1 MRDIPD
7 IVYTHAGR
15 FHADDVFGA
24 ALLRILKPGVEIRRV
39 QRLPEDF
46 SKEDLAFD
54 IGWGE
59 FDHHQ
64 AGAPVR
70 ENGVPY
76 AAFGLLWREFGPSLL
91 GKTEALRL
99 DERFVQPID
108 LDDNTGCGG
117 PIPDMI
123 ADFNPLWDSEA
134 DADSRFLEAVEVAQ
148 KVLQNR
154 LDAVR
159 AIGRAYQVVK
169 AGMKA
174 MEDHIITLDVYC
186 PWKPFVTKSP
196 ARFVVYPSQRGG
208 WSGQCVPFPAEKG
221 GGLKLPFPAAW
232 AGKTSSELV
241 ALTGIGTLRFC
252 HNNRFLVA
260 ADTKEDARA
269 ACLLAIE
276 EAEKEKAAA
285 RAE

>member
-24 ALLRILKPGVEIRRV
+24 ALLRILKPDVEVRRV
-39 QRLPEDF
+39 YALPEDF
-46 SKEDLAFD
+46 SGLAFD

-91 GKTEALRL
+91 GRTEALRL
-99 DERFVQPID
+99 DERFVQSID

-123 ADFNPLWDSEA
+123 ADFNPLWDSEE
-134 DADSRFLEAVEVAQ
+134 DADSRFLEAVELAR

-159 AIGRAYQVVK
+159 AIGRAYKTVK
-169 AGMKA
+169 AGIKA

-232 AGKTSSELV
+232 AGKTHEELA
-241 ALTGIGTLRFC
+241 ALTGIETLRFC

-276 EAEKEKAAA
+276 EAEKEKAATE
-285 RAE
+285 AE